1 MSKLAVLIAH
11 EEGFY
16 VDGSLPQRHNNPGD
30 LRHAPGETHPD
41 AMPDS
46 VGSFPTV
53 DAGWAAL
60 ERQLQLYAERG
71 LTLAQCIAIYA
82 PPTENNSQQY
92 LDFVCKGL
100 NCDPSLS
107 VAEALKIS

>member
-1 MSKLAVLIAH
+1 MSKLAVLMAH
-11 EEGFY
+11 QEGFF
-16 VDGSLPQRHNNPGD
+16 VPGSLPQRNNNPLD

-46 VGSFPTV
+46 VGSFPTPE
-53 DAGWAAL
+53 AGWAAG
-60 ERQLQLYAERG
+60 ERQLQLFAERG
-71 LTLAQCIAIYA
+71 LTLGEAIAIFA
-82 PPTENNSQQY
+82 PPTENNTSAY